1 MLDPSIKEEGNL
13 IALGGELRGLKNS
26 LHRAKESARKSTYCA
41 NKAGLDAI
49 ATETTAAIKDI
60 EAILKKLEHPQV
72 QEFTADEE
80 PIPF

>member
-1 MLDPSIKEEGNL
+1 M
-13 IALGGELRGLKNS
+13 ALS
-26 LHRAKESARKSTYCA
+26 MATYCDERFRVRSISRHICYA
-41 NKAGLDAI
+41 LTEATQAI
-49 ATETTAAIKDI
+49 ADI